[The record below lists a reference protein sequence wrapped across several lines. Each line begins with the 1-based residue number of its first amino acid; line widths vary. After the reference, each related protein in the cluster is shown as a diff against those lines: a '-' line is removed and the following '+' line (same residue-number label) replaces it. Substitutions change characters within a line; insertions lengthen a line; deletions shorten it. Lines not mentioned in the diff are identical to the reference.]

1 MVDGIHLQVTG
12 ETGRAWYNEHNITLY
27 VESGKCNRA
36 EGVVSL
42 SELSIVQ

>member
-12 ETGRAWYNEHNITLY
+12 ETGRAWYNEHNIALY
-27 VESGKCNRA
+27 VESGKYRA